1 MPSIKDLKRAEE
13 AERLRAIRAIVDD
26 VSQRIENQTLS
37 ETEAREL
44 VANVRFQ
51 VSLLIPEQMETYD
64 LIYST
69 RFERLI
75 QQFICGESG
84 SPTE

>member
-1 MPSIKDLKRAEE
+1 MPSIKELKRAREQ
-13 AERLRAIRAIVDD
+13 ERLQAIRAIVDD
-26 VSQRIENQTLS
+26 VARRIENQALG
-37 ETEAREL
+37 EAEARNL

-64 LIYST
+64 LIYGS

-75 QQFICGESG
+75 LQFICGEN
-84 SPTE
+84 

>member
-1 MPSIKDLKRAEE
+1 MPSIKELKRAREQ
-13 AERLRAIRAIVDD
+13 ERLQAIRAIVDD
-26 VSQRIENQTLS
+26 VARRIENQTLD
-37 ETEAREL
+37 EAEARNL

-64 LIYST
+64 LIYGS

-75 QQFICGESG
+75 QQFICGKC
-84 SPTE
+84 

>member
-1 MPSIKDLKRAEE
+1 MPSIKELKRAREQ
-13 AERLRAIRAIVDD
+13 ERLQAIRAIVDD
-26 VSQRIENQTLS
+26 VARRIENQTLG
-37 ETEAREL
+37 EAEARNL

-64 LIYST
+64 LIYGS

-75 QQFICGESG
+75 QQFICGKC
-84 SPTE
+84 

>member
-1 MPSIKDLKRAEE
+1 MPSIKELKRAREQ
-13 AERLRAIRAIVDD
+13 ERLQAIRAIVDD
-26 VSQRIENQTLS
+26 VAQRIENQTLG
-37 ETEAREL
+37 EAEARNL

-64 LIYST
+64 LIYGS

-75 QQFICGESG
+75 LQFICGEN
-84 SPTE
+84 

>member
-1 MPSIKDLKRAEE
+1 MPSIKELKRAREQ
-13 AERLRAIRAIVDD
+13 ERLQAIRAIVDD
-26 VSQRIENQTLS
+26 VARRIENQTLG
-37 ETEAREL
+37 ETEARDL

-64 LIYST
+64 LIYGS

-75 QQFICGESG
+75 LQFICGES
-84 SPTE
+84 